1 MECTVDIYTDYLI
14 SSTGQVSATGL
25 SRLYDGAISH
35 DQVTRMLT
43 NEYLDSTD
51 LWGKAKPLIRKAEQA
66 QKDQEFAVLIVDDT
80 IIEKLY
86 TDESALI
93 TTYWDHSHKRYVKG
107 VNLLSLFY
115 QLNELALPISAQLI
129 EKSQPQ
135 LDKKTQKTKFKSE
148 YTKNEYLQQMLK
160 IAQQQVDYKYLLADS
175 WYASKENMNYVL
187 GLKHHFIFALE
198 SSRTVALSEK
208 DRSQGK
214 FQRVDALVLPD
225 RTPLKV
231 FLRSVKQELLLVRQ
245 VFTNKDGSEGCLYLI
260 TSDTTLD
267 YEQVTTIYQRRWK
280 VEEYHKS
287 LKQNT
292 SIGKSPTKTPDTQS
306 NHFFASML
314 AYIKLEALKLKLSI
328 GHFRIKA
335 QLYLAGLKAMHQEL
349 SKLAA

>member
-1 MECTVDIYTDYLI
+1 M
-14 SSTGQVSATGL
+14 
-25 SRLYDGAISH
+25 H
-35 DQVTRMLT
+35 
-43 NEYLDSTD
+43 
-51 LWGKAKPLIRKAEQA
+51 WFFP
-66 QKDQEFAVLIVDDT
+66 
-80 IIEKLY
+80 
-86 TDESALI
+86 
-93 TTYWDHSHKRYVKG
+93 
-107 VNLLSLFY
+107 
-115 QLNELALPISAQLI
+115 
-129 EKSQPQ
+129 
-135 LDKKTQKTKFKSE
+135 DK
-148 YTKNEYLQQMLK
+148 
-160 IAQQQVDYKYLLADS
+160 
-175 WYASKENMNYVL
+175 
-187 GLKHHFIFALE
+187 
-198 SSRTVALSEK
+198 
-208 DRSQGK
+208 
-214 FQRVDALVLPD
+214 
-225 RTPLKV
+225 TPLKV

-292 SIGKSPTKTPDTQS
+292 SIANSPTKTPDTQS